1 MKTEFLKGLG
11 IEEDV
16 IAKIMSE
23 NGKDIEKEKVKVTEL
38 NGKLEMANKKVSEY
52 ETTIE
57 DLKKSAE
64 GNEDFKKKF
73 EELEQKI
80 ADEKAEAECKEKEA
94 KEEA

>member
-16 IAKIMSE
+16 IAKIMAE

>member
-80 ADEKAEAECKEKEA
+80 ADEKAEAERKEQEA

>member
-23 NGKDIEKEKVKVTEL
+23 NGKDIEKEKAKVTEL

-80 ADEKAEAECKEKEA
+80 ADEKAEAERKEKEA
-94 KEEA
+94 REEA

>member
-16 IAKIMSE
+16 IAKIMAE
-23 NGKDIEKEKVKVTEL
+23 NGKDIEKEKAKVTEL

-80 ADEKAEAECKEKEA
+80 ADEKAEAERKEQEA

>member
-23 NGKDIEKEKVKVTEL
+23 NGKDIEKEKAKVTEL

-94 KEEA
+94 REEA

>member
-16 IAKIMSE
+16 IAKIMAE

-80 ADEKAEAECKEKEA
+80 ADEKAEAERKEKEA
-94 KEEA
+94 REEA